1 MSDINVKITP
11 VGDGATGKTS
21 MLTSYT
27 NKTVPEDHVATV
39 FDNYSACVT
48 VNGQQVT
55 LNLADTAGQEDFES
69 IRALCY
75 PNTHVFLCVFAVN
88 DRRSFDNIASKWMK
102 ELQDKDKV
110 KSSLGVPIIIVGNK
124 VDLRATEDCV
134 SRQEGEALLKKMQE
148 KYGGVT
154 KKILYMECS
163 ALKST
168 GLREVFDEAI
178 KHHLLALHANKQSQ
192 RKGKGCAIL

>member
-55 LNLADTAGQEDFES
+55 LNLADTAGQEDFEA

-75 PNTHVFLCVFAVN
+75 PNTHVYLCVFAVN
-88 DRRSFDNIASKWMK
+88 DRTSFDNIPSKWMK

-134 SRQEGEALLKKMQE
+134 SREEGESLLKKMQE
-148 KYGGVT
+148 KYGTTT
-154 KKILYMECS
+154 KRILYMECS

-168 GLREVFDEAI
+168 GLREIFDEAI
-178 KHHLLALHANKQSQ
+178 KIHLLALHANKQAQ

>member
-1 MSDINVKITP
+1 MSDIDIKITP

-27 NKTVPEDHVATV
+27 NKTVPQNHVATV

-48 VNGQQVT
+48 VNNQQVT

-75 PNTHVFLCVFAVN
+75 PGTNVFLCVFAVN
-88 DRRSFDNIASKWMK
+88 DRTSFENIASKWMK
-102 ELQDKDKV
+102 ELHEKDKV
-110 KSSLGVPIIIVGNK
+110 KSSIGVPIIIVGNK
-124 VDLRATEDCV
+124 IDLRNSVPCV
-134 SRQEGEALLKKMQE
+134 SKEEGNALLRRMQQV
-148 KYGGVT
+148 YGELRS
-154 KKILYMECS
+154 ISYMECS

-168 GLREVFDEAI
+168 GLKEIFDEAI
-178 KHHLLALHANKQSQ
+178 KRHLQALYQSRKAKGAN
-192 RKGKGCAIL
+192 GKCNIL